1 MAGRC
6 EWPQIATHGQAYGGP
21 IRGTSWGRRLPMPM
35 EETMRHVKTPRPV
48 HSLAEIALG
57 LKVMVCPNCGG
68 GPMVA
73 RSRSLTF
80 GPRADEVEIKVVC
93 RSCLKSESLLFTIA
107 DVGDPGP
114 RALPRK
120 FDEEA
125 ILAAADVVNPTDQ
138 PSALVDVAGWL
149 MLHSLL
155 TDKVRSVAVHARTGA
170 DRQAIRNL
178 QILAGQCIDEA
189 LKFYEAD
196 NDLPPQDAFFSEAGR
211 IQFHAY
217 PELFVRNR
225 LIDLRSRLPS
235 RAAPADAGETASS
248 VQPPPCWWRFWRRG

>member
-1 MAGRC
+1 
-6 EWPQIATHGQAYGGP
+6 
-21 IRGTSWGRRLPMPM
+21 
-35 EETMRHVKTPRPV
+35 MRYVKTPRPV
-48 HSLAEIALG
+48 HSLAEIALS
-57 LKVMVCPNCGG
+57 LKVMACPNCGG

-73 RSRSLTF
+73 RSRSLMF
-80 GPRADEVEIKVVC
+80 DPRADQVEIEVIC

-107 DVGDPGP
+107 DAGGPGP
-114 RALPRK
+114 RALPRT
-120 FDEEA
+120 FNEEA
-125 ILAAADVVNPTDQ
+125 ILAAAEFVNPTDQ
-138 PSALVDVAGWL
+138 PSALIDVAGWL

-155 TDKVRSVAVHARTGA
+155 TDKARTAAVHARTGA

-189 LKFYEAD
+189 LKFYDVD

-217 PELFVRNR
+217 PELFVRDR

-235 RAAPADAGETASS
+235 CAARTDAGGAASWAPS
-248 VQPPPCWWRFWRRG
+248 PTRWWRFWRRG